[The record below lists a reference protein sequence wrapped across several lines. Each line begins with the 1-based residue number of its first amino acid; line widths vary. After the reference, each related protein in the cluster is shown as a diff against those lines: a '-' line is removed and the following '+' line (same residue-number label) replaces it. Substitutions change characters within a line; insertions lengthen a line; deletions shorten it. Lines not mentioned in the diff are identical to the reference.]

1 MSLAYPTF
9 GSNTPVVVDG
19 DYHYTN
25 MFDVVVDSFY
35 SALEKL
41 NYGGANVYVAETGW
55 PTRGNPPYTSVEN
68 ARTYNQGLLKKF
80 TMGSTRATL
89 RRPNVPV
96 VTFFFEMFDEV
107 EQGFGLS
114 AVRFINALS
123 SGSGYKMYCDRDQ
136 INSVKSQNNR

>member
-1 MSLAYPTF
+1 MLKIASVLISTAYPTF

-96 VTFFFEMFDEV
+96 VTFFFEMTLFTPNMIPVYDMWNISV
-107 EQGFGLS
+107 
-114 AVRFINALS
+114 S
-123 SGSGYKMYCDRDQ
+123 SW
-136 INSVKSQNNR
+136 VL